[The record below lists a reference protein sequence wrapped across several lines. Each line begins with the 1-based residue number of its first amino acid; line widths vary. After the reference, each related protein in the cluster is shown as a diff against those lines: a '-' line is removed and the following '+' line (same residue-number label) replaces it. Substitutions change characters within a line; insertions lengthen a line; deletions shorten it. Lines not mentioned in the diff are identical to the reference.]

1 MCSKFL
7 KISLFLTAF
16 VFLNGF
22 LPFSTLLGPGLTV
35 ASSGNIFKAG
45 AQLLIDY
52 QVKKKTGK
60 NSLAY
65 VKEEVSKINIEK
77 DTDQKLRELVETRIL
92 ITRNKLKIQN
102 QKKNL
107 DRELIQLIE
116 KRVHLVHKRLNLDK
130 TNQ

>member
-1 MCSKFL
+1 MLL
-7 KISLFLTAF
+7 KYLWYL
-16 VFLNGF
+16 F

>member
-65 VKEEVSKINIEK
+65 VKEEVVKKNTQKGLNHKLRKLVEKRIKISHEKLVKQNQQKEQNKELIHLIDKRIKIAHKKLKLQKIN
-77 DTDQKLRELVETRIL
+77 Q
-92 ITRNKLKIQN
+92 
-102 QKKNL
+102 
-107 DRELIQLIE
+107 
-116 KRVHLVHKRLNLDK
+116 
-130 TNQ
+130 